1 MEKRE
6 VGVIRFTRKRPQ
18 SHTVGLLRQTQQ
30 PVLILSMT
38 PETGTASLKVQRSRI
53 VSKPEKYLVVD
64 HYWNDYNDDWGIDDS
79 LQANMNKLDSEGYD
93 VYQIEEL
100 CLRSRLNKVTDYN
113 DRVMYEEQSL
123 GNRDRFDHDRL
134 TRVYYRKRGR

>member
-1 MEKRE
+1 M
-6 VGVIRFTRKRPQ
+6 
-18 SHTVGLLRQTQQ
+18 
-30 PVLILSMT
+30 
-38 PETGTASLKVQRSRI
+38 
-53 VSKPEKYLVVD
+53 SKPEKYLVVD

-100 CLRSRLNKVTDYN
+100 CLRSRLNKVTDWN
-113 DRVMYEEQSL
+113 DKIIYEEQSL

-134 TRVYYRKRGR
+134 TRVYYRKRSR